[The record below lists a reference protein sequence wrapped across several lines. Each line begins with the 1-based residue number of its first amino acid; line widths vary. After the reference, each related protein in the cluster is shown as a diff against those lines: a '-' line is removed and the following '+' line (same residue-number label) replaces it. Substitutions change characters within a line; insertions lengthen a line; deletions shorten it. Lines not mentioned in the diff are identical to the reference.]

1 MVFCLD
7 DDGWVY
13 FSKGSSNGSKYHVLH
28 KAMTYSA
35 AQEHCKKFDGY
46 LARINTIREQV
57 FIEDYIQ
64 LVLDVEGKSV
74 YLHCD

>member
-1 MVFCLD
+1 
-7 DDGWVY
+7 
-13 FSKGSSNGSKYHVLH
+13 
-28 KAMTYSA
+28 MTYSA